1 VLGIATTRARLELDF
16 ARTKPRVRKL
26 GVVLLGVGIV
36 GAVLVLLD
44 YRTVAAQIDG
54 LHLRIAAITPDHRAA
69 ASDRTAARAVD
80 DARDAVTELSTP
92 WSLLLRELELAS
104 QDSKGSVAVLGIE
117 PEREKRQ
124 VRVVAEA
131 RSLPIA
137 LAYVERLQQSQA
149 LRYPMLES
157 HEVQAKDP
165 EHPVRFQIRADWR
178 LAP

>member
-1 VLGIATTRARLELDF
+1 VLGIATTRPRLELDF

-26 GVVLLGVGIV
+26 GLLLLGVGIV
-36 GAVLVLLD
+36 GAALVLLD
-44 YRTVAAQIDG
+44 YRTVAAQIEG
-54 LHLRIAAITPDHRAA
+54 LQLRIAAIAPGHSAA
-69 ASDRTAARAVD
+69 APDKTGARAVD

-124 VRVVAEA
+124 VHVVAEA
-131 RSLPIA
+131 RSLPTA
-137 LAYVERLQQSQA
+137 LTYVERLQQSQA

-157 HEVQAKDP
+157 HEVQTKDP

-178 LAP
+178 LTP